1 MTAPMGVR
9 WGAARTRALVLV
21 ALVVTPPLGAQGLEI
36 GEPDPPPEAS
46 SPSGTVPG
54 PLEELRLEA
63 GFPVRDGPVSAVH
76 HLHARLGWDL
86 PLSEAWSL
94 RLGGRFDA
102 HLQTG
107 GSDLARGEGDYDEAF
122 LRYRDARRRITVGAQ
137 RIHWGRVDERP
148 PTDGLGVQDLTR
160 LVLDDLED
168 RRRAVPALRWEEYLG
183 AYRLDMAYIPRF
195 RAAELPPRDGLWH
208 PVDRDRGRILGMAPD
223 PLLAPL
229 VRRGRVQDQDGGSGG
244 GGVRLSHS
252 GTGLDYALS
261 VQRSRRSAPYYA
273 LTPAARRALRADP
286 TDPEAI
292 LNAAPVTLEGLH
304 PYTWRLGGD
313 LAFDRGLS
321 TWRFEAA
328 WISDRPVTTADLRP
342 VTAQAVDWVAGVEF
356 FPGDADLR
364 VNLQL
369 GGSHRTS
376 GPDDLM
382 DAENVYT
389 LFGDAEQGFGRG
401 RWQARLRYAL
411 GLDPREVYLNP
422 RLAYVGRE
430 PHEIYAGYHHFE
442 GEDATLGGFHE
453 RRDLWVVGWRAR
465 F

>member
-1 MTAPMGVR
+1 
-9 WGAARTRALVLV
+9 
-21 ALVVTPPLGAQGLEI
+21 
-36 GEPDPPPEAS
+36 
-46 SPSGTVPG
+46 
-54 PLEELRLEA
+54 
-63 GFPVRDGPVSAVH
+63 
-76 HLHARLGWDL
+76 
-86 PLSEAWSL
+86 
-94 RLGGRFDA
+94 
-102 HLQTG
+102 
-107 GSDLARGEGDYDEAF
+107 
-122 LRYRDARRRITVGAQ
+122 
-137 RIHWGRVDERP
+137 
-148 PTDGLGVQDLTR
+148 
-160 LVLDDLED
+160 
-168 RRRAVPALRWEEYLG
+168 
-183 AYRLDMAYIPRF
+183 
-195 RAAELPPRDGLWH
+195 
-208 PVDRDRGRILGMAPD
+208 
-223 PLLAPL
+223 
-229 VRRGRVQDQDGGSGG
+229 
-244 GGVRLSHS
+244 HS
-252 GTGLDYALS
+252 GTGVDYALS
-261 VQRSRRSAPYYA
+261 VQRSRRSAPYCA

-286 TDPEAI
+286 TNPEAI

-342 VTAQAVDWVAGVEF
+342 VTAEAVDWVTGVEF